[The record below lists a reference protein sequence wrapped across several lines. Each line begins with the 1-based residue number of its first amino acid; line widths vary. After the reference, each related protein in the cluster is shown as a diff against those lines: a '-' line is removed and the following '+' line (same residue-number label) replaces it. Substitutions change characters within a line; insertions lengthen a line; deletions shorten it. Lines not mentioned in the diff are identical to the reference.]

1 MRLFFVFF
9 WLIWKWQQGG
19 RGKGEDHDKMKKKA
33 MGQLVDVKGKKEEAR
48 LHATRRDNRDR
59 PGKKEENRG

>member
-1 MRLFFVFF
+1 
-9 WLIWKWQQGG
+9 
-19 RGKGEDHDKMKKKA
+19 MKKKA